1 MQRLKSGDIVSNGC
15 PLCKTKALSSEK
27 IANPCPFF
35 APRLSLQVSEQN
47 RELLPMPAVRPMR
60 LRPLLNLSLMLSLS
74 ASPLFVPL
82 SYAEDSAARRS
93 YQVPAGS
100 LSAALTRFAGLAGVN
115 LSVDPALVSG
125 RSSTGLSGEYGV
137 EEGFAQLLT
146 GSGLQLQPMGARAYR
161 LMPVPESGSLQL
173 APTSILGTTDLTDG
187 DTYAGGQVARRG
199 SQGLLGSRDFMETP
213 FSMTTYTAE
222 AVKNQQARTLGD
234 LIASDPSVRATNPA
248 GGRYEQF
255 TIRGFS
261 LFNSDV
267 AYNGL
272 YGVLPT
278 YTIDMEMAERVDII
292 KGPSQLINGIS
303 PRGSVGGGINVVP
316 KRATDKDIT
325 SLTGTWASGSQAG
338 GAVDVGRRFG
348 EDNKFGI
355 RFNGVKQ
362 SGDTEWD
369 HQSVDREM
377 AVLGLDFRGERLR
390 LSTDIGH
397 TERDTDAPQERVQ
410 VGANARVPSAN
421 DVRRNYAQPWSKART
436 DDTFGTVNGEFDL
449 SDSVMLYGGVGARKS
464 NHDFLRH
471 AVSVTNNAGDFSVLP
486 RDFTRDEN
494 VRTAT
499 AGVRSWL
506 HTGPVSHEI
515 NLAASYFYM
524 DFENGGARY
533 AAAPS
538 NLYNPVETPTP
549 SRPTRLDSKV
559 YTENRFSGV
568 ALSDTLGFFDERLL
582 LTLGAR
588 WQRVKVDDWT
598 DNVKGTTAYD
608 EEKVSPSGGILFK
621 ATDKLSLYA
630 NYMEGL
636 SQGKIAPSTSINE
649 DEIFPPFVSRQVEV
663 GAKYDAGAFAVTAAV
678 FRIKQPAYETNATTR
693 VFGPNGKRQN
703 DGVELS
709 VFGEPLKGVRLL
721 GGVMYIDSELTHTTN
736 GTFDGN
742 RAPATPKYNVN
753 LGAEW
758 DVPTVEGL
766 TLTSRG
772 IYSSSQYL
780 DQSNV
785 KEIDAWTRLDVGARY
800 AFKVD
805 DKHITLRANV
815 ENVAD
820 KRYWSSAGASDDS
833 EPGLTL
839 STPRTYLLS
848 ATVDF

>member
-1 MQRLKSGDIVSNGC
+1 MSAVS
-15 PLCKTKALSSEK
+15 SY
-27 IANPCPFF
+27 
-35 APRLSLQVSEQN
+35 
-47 RELLPMPAVRPMR
+47 R
-60 LRPLLNLSLMLSLS
+60 LRPLLHFSLLLTLSS
-74 ASPLFVPL
+74 SPLFV
-82 SYAEDSAARRS
+82 STSWADTSGRRA
-93 YQVPAGS
+93 YEVPAGS
-100 LSAALTRFAGLAGVN
+100 LSAALTRFAGQAGVN
-115 LSVDPALVSG
+115 LSVDPALVNG
-125 RSSTGLSGEYGV
+125 RNSSGLSGEFAV
-137 EEGFAQLLT
+137 EEGFARLLQ
-146 GSGLQLQPMGARAYR
+146 GSGLQL
-161 LMPVPESGSLQL
+161 MPVGEQAYTLIPAPDSASAGLQL
-173 APTSILGTTDLTDG
+173 APTSIVGDSGSTDG
-187 DTYAGGQVARRG
+187 QEYAGGQVARKG
-199 SQGLLGSRDFMETP
+199 SQGMLGSRDFMETP
-213 FSMTTYTAE
+213 FSMTTYTKD

-267 AYNGL
+267 SYNGL
-272 YGVLPT
+272 YGILPT
-278 YTIDMEMAERVDII
+278 YTIDMEMAERVDIL

-316 KRATDKDIT
+316 KRATDKPIT
-325 SLTGTWASGSQAG
+325 ELTTSYASKGQVGA
-338 GAVDVGRRFG
+338 AVDVARRFG
-348 EDNKFGI
+348 EDDKFGI

-369 HQSVDREM
+369 HQSVDRDM
-377 AVLGLDFRGERLR
+377 AVLGLDFRGDRLR

-410 VGANARVPSAN
+410 VGANAKVPNAN
-421 DVRRNYAQPWSKART
+421 DVRDNYAQSWSKART
-436 DDTFGTVNGEFDL
+436 KDTFGAVNAEYDL

-471 AVSVTNNAGDFSVLP
+471 AVPVTNDAGDFSVQP

-499 AGVRSWL
+499 AGARSWFT
-506 HTGPVSHEI
+506 TGPVSHEV

-538 NLYNPVETPTP
+538 NLYNPVDTPTP
-549 SRPTRLDSKV
+549 SNPTRADSKV

-568 ALSDTLGFFDERLL
+568 ALTDTLGFFEDRLL

-598 DNVKGTTAYD
+598 DGVKGDTAYD
-608 EEKVSPSGGILFK
+608 EEKVSPSGGILYK
-621 ATDKLSLYA
+621 VTDDFSVYA

-636 SQGKIAPSTSINE
+636 SQGKIAPSTSVNE
-649 DEIFPPFVSRQVEV
+649 DQIFPPFVSRQVEV
-663 GAKYDAGAFAVTAAV
+663 GAKYDLGSFAFTASV
-678 FRIKQPAYETNATTR
+678 FRIKQPAYETNTTSR
-693 VFGPNGKRQN
+693 VFGPNGKRRN
-703 DGVELS
+703 DGVELTM
-709 VFGEPLKGVRLL
+709 FGEPMKGFRLL
-721 GGVMYIDSELTHTTN
+721 GGVMYIDSDLTNTVN

-758 DVPTVEGL
+758 DVPGIKGL
-766 TLTSRG
+766 TLTGRG
-772 IYSSSQYL
+772 IYTGSQYL
-780 DQSNV
+780 DQANS
-785 KEIDAWTRLDVGARY
+785 KSIDSSERFDVGARY

-805 DKHITLRANV
+805 QKDITLRANV
-815 ENVAD
+815 ENVMN
-820 KRYWSSAGASDDS
+820 KYYWSSAGASDDS

-848 ATVDF
+848 ATIGF

>member
-1 MQRLKSGDIVSNGC
+1 
-15 PLCKTKALSSEK
+15 
-27 IANPCPFF
+27 
-35 APRLSLQVSEQN
+35 
-47 RELLPMPAVRPMR
+47 MPAVRPMR

-82 SYAEDSAARRS
+82 SYAEDSTARRS

-125 RSSTGLSGEYGV
+125 RSSAGLSGEYGV

-146 GSGLQLQPMGARAYR
+146 GSGLQLQPMGTQAYR

-173 APTSILGTTDLTDG
+173 APTSIVGTTGLADG

-234 LIASDPSVRATNPA
+234 LVASDPSVRATNPA

-278 YTIDMEMAERVDII
+278 YTIDMEMAERVDIL

-421 DVRRNYAQPWSKART
+421 DVRHNYAQPWSKART

-598 DNVKGTTAYD
+598 DNVKGATAYD

>member
-1 MQRLKSGDIVSNGC
+1 
-15 PLCKTKALSSEK
+15 
-27 IANPCPFF
+27 
-35 APRLSLQVSEQN
+35 
-47 RELLPMPAVRPMR
+47 MPVV
-60 LRPLLNLSLMLSLS
+60 RPLLKLSLLLSLS
-74 ASPLFVPL
+74 ASPLFATV
-82 SYAEDSAARRS
+82 SYADDARRS

-125 RSSTGLSGEYGV
+125 RSSSGLAGEYGV
-137 EEGFAQLLT
+137 EEGFARLLQ
-146 GSGLQLQPMGARAYR
+146 GSGLQLQAMGEHAYM
-161 LMPVPESGSLQL
+161 LVPVPDGSTLEL
-173 APTSILGTTDLTDG
+173 APTSILGTTGLYDG

-199 SQGLLGSRDFMETP
+199 AQGMLGTRDFMETP
-213 FSMTTYTAE
+213 FSITTYTAD
-222 AVKNQQARTLGD
+222 AVKNQQARTLGE

-267 AYNGL
+267 SYNGL

-278 YTIDMEMAERVDII
+278 YTIDMEMADRVDIF
-292 KGPSQLINGIS
+292 KGPTQLINGIS

-325 SLTGTWASGSQAG
+325 SFTGTWASESQAG

-348 EDNKFGI
+348 EDNQFGI

-362 SGDTEWD
+362 AGNTAWD

-410 VGANARVPSAN
+410 VAAAAPVPRAS
-421 DVRRNYAQPWSKART
+421 DVRRNYAQSWSKART
-436 DDTFGTVNGEFDL
+436 NDTFGTFNGEYDL
-449 SDSVMLYGGVGARKS
+449 SDNVMLYGGVGARKS

-471 AVSVTNNAGDFSVLP
+471 AVSVTNAAGDFKVQP

-494 VRTAT
+494 VRTYT
-499 AGVRSWL
+499 AGVRNWF
-506 HTGPVSHEI
+506 HTGPVSHEV

-524 DFENGGARY
+524 DFTNGGARY
-533 AAAPS
+533 GESSS
-538 NLYNPVETPTP
+538 NLYNPVQTPTP
-549 SRPTRLDSKV
+549 SIATRQDAKV
-559 YTENRFSGV
+559 YTENKFSGV
-568 ALSDTLGFFDERLL
+568 ALSDTLGFFDDRLL

-588 WQRVKVDDWT
+588 WQRVKVDDWS
-598 DNVKGTTAYD
+598 NGIKGKTAYD
-608 EEKVSPSGGILFK
+608 EEKLSPSGGLLFK
-621 ATDKLSLYA
+621 ATDRLSLYA

-636 SQGKIAPSTSINE
+636 SQGKIAPTASKNS
-649 DEIFPPFVSRQVEV
+649 DEIFPPFISRQVEV
-663 GAKYDAGAFAVTAAV
+663 GAKYDAGAVAVTAAV
-678 FRIKQPAYETNATTR
+678 FRIKQPAYETNTTTNL
-693 VFGPNGKRQN
+693 FGPNGKREN
-703 DGVELS
+703 TGAELS

-721 GGVMYIDSELTHTTN
+721 GGVMYIDSKLKDTTN
-736 GTFDGN
+736 GTWDGN

-758 DVPTVEGL
+758 DVPGLEGL

-772 IYSSSQYL
+772 IHSSSQYL

-785 KEIDAWTRLDVGARY
+785 KEIDAWNRIDVGARY

-805 DKHITLRANV
+805 DKHVTLRANV

-839 STPRTYLLS
+839 ATPRTYLLS

>member
-1 MQRLKSGDIVSNGC
+1 MSAVS
-15 PLCKTKALSSEK
+15 SY
-27 IANPCPFF
+27 
-35 APRLSLQVSEQN
+35 
-47 RELLPMPAVRPMR
+47 R
-60 LRPLLNLSLMLSLS
+60 LRPLLHFSLLLTLSS
-74 ASPLFVPL
+74 SPLFV
-82 SYAEDSAARRS
+82 STSWADTSGRRA
-93 YQVPAGS
+93 YEVPAGS
-100 LSAALTRFAGLAGVN
+100 LSAALTRFAGQAGVN
-115 LSVDPALVSG
+115 LSVDPALVNG
-125 RSSTGLSGEYGV
+125 RNSSGLSGEFAV
-137 EEGFAQLLT
+137 EEGFARLLQ
-146 GSGLQLQPMGARAYR
+146 GSGLQL
-161 LMPVPESGSLQL
+161 MPVGEQAYTLIPAPDSASAGLQL
-173 APTSILGTTDLTDG
+173 APTSIVGDSGSTDG
-187 DTYAGGQVARRG
+187 QEYAGGQVARKG
-199 SQGLLGSRDFMETP
+199 SQGMLGSRDFMETP
-213 FSMTTYTAE
+213 FSMTTYTKD

-267 AYNGL
+267 SYNGL
-272 YGVLPT
+272 YGILPT
-278 YTIDMEMAERVDII
+278 YTIDMEMAERVDIL

-316 KRATDKDIT
+316 KRATDKPIT
-325 SLTGTWASGSQAG
+325 ELTTSYASKGQVGA
-338 GAVDVGRRFG
+338 AVDVARRFG
-348 EDNKFGI
+348 EDEKFGI

-369 HQSVDREM
+369 HQSVDRDM
-377 AVLGLDFRGERLR
+377 AVLGLDFRGDRLR

-410 VGANARVPSAN
+410 VGANAKVPNAN
-421 DVRRNYAQPWSKART
+421 DVRDNYAQSWSKART
-436 DDTFGTVNGEFDL
+436 KDTFGAVNAEYDL

-471 AVSVTNNAGDFSVLP
+471 AVSVTNDAGDFSVQP

-499 AGVRSWL
+499 AGARSWFT
-506 HTGPVSHEI
+506 TGPVSHEV

-538 NLYNPVETPTP
+538 NLYNPVDTPTP
-549 SRPTRLDSKV
+549 SNPTRADSKV

-568 ALSDTLGFFDERLL
+568 ALTDTLGFFEDRLL

-598 DNVKGTTAYD
+598 DGVKGDTAYD
-608 EEKVSPSGGILFK
+608 EEKVSPSGGILYK
-621 ATDKLSLYA
+621 VTDDFSVYA

-636 SQGKIAPSTSINE
+636 SQGKIAPSTSVNE
-649 DEIFPPFVSRQVEV
+649 DQIFPPFVSRQVEV
-663 GAKYDAGAFAVTAAV
+663 GAKYDLGSYAFTASV
-678 FRIKQPAYETNATTR
+678 FRIKQPAYETNTTSR
-693 VFGPNGKRQN
+693 VFGPNGKRRN
-703 DGVELS
+703 DGVELTM
-709 VFGEPLKGVRLL
+709 FGEPMKGFRLL
-721 GGVMYIDSELTHTTN
+721 GGVMYIDSELTNTVN

-758 DVPTVEGL
+758 DVPSVKGL
-766 TLTSRG
+766 TLTGRG
-772 IYSSSQYL
+772 IYTGSQYL
-780 DQSNV
+780 DQANS
-785 KEIDAWTRLDVGARY
+785 KSIDSSERFDVGARY

-805 DKHITLRANV
+805 QKDITLRANV
-815 ENVAD
+815 ENVMN
-820 KRYWSSAGASDDS
+820 KYYWSSAGASDDS

-848 ATVDF
+848 ATIGF

>member
-1 MQRLKSGDIVSNGC
+1 MSAVS
-15 PLCKTKALSSEK
+15 SY
-27 IANPCPFF
+27 
-35 APRLSLQVSEQN
+35 
-47 RELLPMPAVRPMR
+47 R
-60 LRPLLNLSLMLSLS
+60 LRPLLHFSLLLTLSS
-74 ASPLFVPL
+74 SPLFV
-82 SYAEDSAARRS
+82 STSWADTSGRRA
-93 YQVPAGS
+93 YEVPAGS
-100 LSAALTRFAGLAGVN
+100 LSAALTRFAGQAGVN
-115 LSVDPALVSG
+115 LSVDPALVNG
-125 RSSTGLSGEYGV
+125 RNSSGLSGEFAV
-137 EEGFAQLLT
+137 EEGFARLLQ
-146 GSGLQLQPMGARAYR
+146 GSGLQL
-161 LMPVPESGSLQL
+161 MPVGEQAYTLIPAPDSASAGLQL
-173 APTSILGTTDLTDG
+173 APTSIVGDSGSTDG
-187 DTYAGGQVARRG
+187 QEYAGGQVARKG
-199 SQGLLGSRDFMETP
+199 SQGMLGSRDFMETP
-213 FSMTTYTAE
+213 FSMTTYTKD

-267 AYNGL
+267 SYNGL
-272 YGVLPT
+272 YGILPT
-278 YTIDMEMAERVDII
+278 YTIDMEMAERVDIL

-316 KRATDKDIT
+316 KRATDKPIT
-325 SLTGTWASGSQAG
+325 ELTTSYASKGQVGA
-338 GAVDVGRRFG
+338 AVDVARRFG
-348 EDNKFGI
+348 EDDKFGI

-369 HQSVDREM
+369 HQSVDRDM
-377 AVLGLDFRGERLR
+377 AVLGLDFRGDRLR

-410 VGANARVPSAN
+410 VGANAKVPNAN
-421 DVRRNYAQPWSKART
+421 DVRDNYAQAWSKART
-436 DDTFGTVNGEFDL
+436 KDTFGAVNAEYDL

-471 AVSVTNNAGDFSVLP
+471 AVSVTNDAGDFSVQP

-499 AGVRSWL
+499 AGARSWFT
-506 HTGPVSHEI
+506 TGPVSHEV

-538 NLYNPVETPTP
+538 NLYNPVDTPTP
-549 SRPTRLDSKV
+549 SNPTRADSKV

-568 ALSDTLGFFDERLL
+568 ALTDTLGFFEDRLL

-598 DNVKGTTAYD
+598 DGVKGDTAYD
-608 EEKVSPSGGILFK
+608 EEKVSPSGGILYK
-621 ATDKLSLYA
+621 VTDDFSVYA

-636 SQGKIAPSTSINE
+636 SQGKIAPSTSVNE
-649 DEIFPPFVSRQVEV
+649 DQIFPPFVSRQVEV
-663 GAKYDAGAFAVTAAV
+663 GAKYDLGSYAFTASV
-678 FRIKQPAYETNATTR
+678 FRIKQPAYETNTTSR
-693 VFGPNGKRQN
+693 VFGPNGKRRN
-703 DGVELS
+703 DGVELTM
-709 VFGEPLKGVRLL
+709 FGEPMKGFRLL
-721 GGVMYIDSELTHTTN
+721 GGVMYIDSELTNTVN

-758 DVPTVEGL
+758 DVPGVNGL
-766 TLTSRG
+766 TLTGRG
-772 IYSSSQYL
+772 IYTGSQYL
-780 DQSNV
+780 DQANS
-785 KEIDAWTRLDVGARY
+785 KSIDSSERFDVGARY

-805 DKHITLRANV
+805 QKDITLRANV
-815 ENVAD
+815 ENVMN
-820 KRYWSSAGASDDS
+820 KYYWSSAGASDDS

-848 ATVDF
+848 ATIGF

>member
-1 MQRLKSGDIVSNGC
+1 
-15 PLCKTKALSSEK
+15 
-27 IANPCPFF
+27 
-35 APRLSLQVSEQN
+35 
-47 RELLPMPAVRPMR
+47 MPAVPPSR

-74 ASPLFVPL
+74 ASPLFVPI
-82 SYAEDSAARRS
+82 SYAEDSSARRS

-100 LSAALTRFAGLAGVN
+100 LSAALTRFAGLSGVN

-125 RSSTGLSGEYGV
+125 RSSSGLAGEYGV
-137 EEGFAQLLT
+137 EEGFAYLLQ
-146 GSGLQLQPMGARAYR
+146 GSGLQLQPMGEQAYR
-161 LMPVPESGSLQL
+161 LVPVPEGSSLQL
-173 APTSILGTTDLTDG
+173 APTSIIGSAGREGG

-213 FSMTTYTAE
+213 FSMTTYTEE

-234 LIASDPSVRATNPA
+234 LVASDPSVRATNPA

-278 YTIDMEMAERVDII
+278 YTIDMEMAERVDIL
-292 KGPSQLINGIS
+292 KGPSQLLNGIS

-316 KRATDKDIT
+316 KRATDKDIN
-325 SLTGTWASGSQAG
+325 SFTGTWASGSQAG

-377 AVLGLDFRGERLR
+377 AVLGLDFRGDRLR

-410 VGANARVPSAN
+410 IGPNARVPSAS
-421 DVRRNYAQPWSKART
+421 DVRRNYAQPWSKAST
-436 DDTFGTVNGEFDL
+436 NDTFGTVNGEFDL
-449 SDSVMLYGGVGARKS
+449 TDSVMLYGGVGARKS

-471 AVSVTNNAGDFSVLP
+471 AVSVTNNAGDFSVQP

-506 HTGPVSHEI
+506 HTGPVSHEL

-538 NLYNPVETPTP
+538 NLYDPVQTPTP
-549 SRPTRLDSKV
+549 SRPTRFDSKV
-559 YTENRFSGV
+559 YTENKFSGV
-568 ALSDTLGFFDERLL
+568 ALSDTLGFFDDRLL

-598 DNVKGTTAYD
+598 DNVKGDTAYD

-621 ATDKLSLYA
+621 ATDTLSLYA

-649 DEIFPPFVSRQVEV
+649 DEIFPPFISRQVEV

-709 VFGEPLKGVRLL
+709 VFGEPLKGFRLL

-736 GTFDGN
+736 GTYDGN

-758 DVPTVEGL
+758 DVPTLEGL

-785 KEIDAWTRLDVGARY
+785 KEIDAWNRIDVGARY

-805 DKHITLRANV
+805 DKHITLRANI

>member
-1 MQRLKSGDIVSNGC
+1 
-15 PLCKTKALSSEK
+15 
-27 IANPCPFF
+27 
-35 APRLSLQVSEQN
+35 
-47 RELLPMPAVRPMR
+47 
-60 LRPLLNLSLMLSLS
+60 
-74 ASPLFVPL
+74 LFITAGW
-82 SYAEDSAARRS
+82 AEDAPRRS

-100 LSAALTRFAGLAGVN
+100 LDAALTRFAGLAGVN

-125 RSSTGLSGEYGV
+125 RTSPGLSGDFAV
-137 EEGFAQLLT
+137 EEGFAQLLQ
-146 GSGLQLQPMGARAYR
+146 GSGLQLLPVGEQAYM
-161 LMPVPESGSLQL
+161 LTPAPTGSTLQL
-173 APTSILGTTDLTDG
+173 GATSIYATADTAHG
-187 DTYAGGQVARRG
+187 DPYVGGQVARRG
-199 SQGLLGSRDFMETP
+199 SQGLLGSKDFMETP
-213 FSMTTYTAE
+213 FSETTYTSE
-222 AVKNQQARTLGD
+222 LVKNLQARTLGD
-234 LIASDPSVRATNPA
+234 LVASDPSVRATNPA

-255 TIRGFS
+255 TIRGMS

-267 AYNGL
+267 SYNGL
-272 YGVLPT
+272 YGILPT
-278 YTIDMEMAERVDII
+278 YTIDMEMADRVDIL

-316 KRATDKDIT
+316 KRATDVPIT
-325 SLTGTWASGSQAG
+325 SFTGNYASDSQVG
-338 GAVDVGRRFG
+338 GAVDIGRRFG
-348 EDNKFGI
+348 EGDMFGV

-390 LSTDIGH
+390 LSTDVGH
-397 TERDTDAPQERVQ
+397 NERDTDAPQERVQ
-410 VGANARVPSAN
+410 VGANAQVPHAS
-421 DVRRNYAQPWSKART
+421 DVRHNYAQPWSKART
-436 DDTFGTVNGEFDL
+436 KDTFGTVTGEYDV
-449 SDSVMLYGGVGARKS
+449 SDSVMVYAGAGARKS

-471 AVSVTNNAGDFSVLP
+471 AVAVTNNAGNFSVLP

-494 VRTAT
+494 VRTANV
-499 AGVRSWL
+499 GVRNWF

-538 NLYNPVETPTP
+538 NIYNPVQTPTP
-549 SRPTRLDSKV
+549 ITPTRLDSEV
-559 YTENRFSGV
+559 YTENRSSSV
-568 ALSDTLGFFDERLL
+568 ALSDTLGFFDDRVL

-588 WQRVKVDDWT
+588 WQRVQVDDWT
-598 DNVKGTTAYD
+598 DNVKGDTAYD

-636 SQGKIAPSTSINE
+636 SQGKIAPSTSVNE
-649 DEIFPPFVSRQVEV
+649 DEIFPPFISRQVEV
-663 GAKYDAGAFAVTAAV
+663 GAKYDAGAFAITTAV

-693 VFGPNGKRQN
+693 VFGPNGKREN
-703 DGVELS
+703 KGVEVS
-709 VFGEPLKGVRLL
+709 VFGEPLKGFRLL
-721 GGVMYIDSELTHTTN
+721 GGVMYIDSELTNTTK

-742 RAPATPKYNVN
+742 RAPATPEYNVN

-758 DVPTVEGL
+758 DVPNVQGL

-780 DQSNV
+780 DQSNN
-785 KEIDAWTRLDVGARY
+785 KEIDAWTRFDVGARY
-800 AFKVD
+800 AFKVEE
-805 DKHITLRANV
+805 KNITLRANV

-839 STPRTYLLS
+839 ATPRTYLLS

>member
-1 MQRLKSGDIVSNGC
+1 
-15 PLCKTKALSSEK
+15 
-27 IANPCPFF
+27 
-35 APRLSLQVSEQN
+35 
-47 RELLPMPAVRPMR
+47 MPAVLPFRLRPVSPG
-60 LRPLLNLSLMLSLS
+60 LRPLLHLGLMLTLS
-74 ASPLFVPL
+74 SSPLL
-82 SYAEDSAARRS
+82 IQASWAADAARRS
-93 YQVPAGS
+93 YQVPAGP

-115 LSVDPALVSG
+115 LSVDPQLVSG
-125 RSSTGLSGEYGV
+125 RNSSGLSGEYGV
-137 EEGFAQLLT
+137 EEGFARLLQ
-146 GSGLQLQPMGARAYR
+146 GSGLQLQPVGEQAYI
-161 LMPVPESGSLQL
+161 LTPAPEGSSLQL
-173 APTSILGTTDLTDG
+173 APTSILGASGATDSDVF
-187 DTYAGGQVARRG
+187 AGGQVARRG
-199 SQGLLGSRDFMETP
+199 SQGLLGSKDFMETP
-213 FSMTTYTAE
+213 FSMTTYTSE
-222 AVKNQQARTLGD
+222 VVKNQQARTLGD

-278 YTIDMEMAERVDII
+278 YTIDMEMADRVDIL
-292 KGPSQLINGIS
+292 KGPTQLINGIS

-316 KRATDKDIT
+316 KRATDKPIT
-325 SLTGTWASGSQAG
+325 EFTGSYASDSQVG

-348 EDNKFGI
+348 EDNKFGV
-355 RFNGVKQ
+355 RLNAVKQ
-362 SGDTEWD
+362 SGDTKWD

-410 VGANARVPSAN
+410 IGANAKVPDAD
-421 DVRRNYAQPWSKART
+421 DVRHNYAQSWSKART
-436 DDTFGTVNGEFDL
+436 KDTFGTVNAEYDVN
-449 SDSVMLYGGVGARKS
+449 DSIMLYGGVGARKS

-471 AVSVTNNAGDFSVLP
+471 AVSVTNDAGDFSVQP

-494 VRTAT
+494 VRTTT
-499 AGVRSWL
+499 AGVRSWF
-506 HTGPVSHEI
+506 HTGPVSHEV

-533 AAAPS
+533 ASSPS
-538 NLYNPVETPTP
+538 NIYNPRPTPTP
-549 SRPTRLDSKV
+549 SRPTRFDPKV

-568 ALSDTLGFFDERLL
+568 ALSDTLGFFDDRLL

-588 WQRVKVDDWT
+588 WQRVKVDDWS
-598 DNVKGTTAYD
+598 DGVKGDTAYD
-608 EEKVSPSGGILFK
+608 EEKVSPSGGLLFK
-621 ATDKLSLYA
+621 ATDQLSLYV

-649 DEIFPPFVSRQVEV
+649 DEIFPPFISRQVEA
-663 GAKYDAGAFAVTAAV
+663 GAKYDAGAFALTAAV

-709 VFGEPLKGVRLL
+709 VFGEPLKGFRLL
-721 GGVMYIDSELTHTTN
+721 GGVMYIDSELKDTTN

-758 DVPTVEGL
+758 DVPKVQGL
-766 TLTSRG
+766 TLTARG

-780 DQSNV
+780 DQANS
-785 KEIDAWTRLDVGARY
+785 KEIDSWERFDLGARY
-800 AFKVD
+800 AFKLD
-805 DKHITLRANV
+805 DKDITLRANV
-815 ENVAD
+815 ENVLD

-839 STPRTYLLS
+839 ATPRTLLLS
-848 ATVDF
+848 ATVGF

>member
-1 MQRLKSGDIVSNGC
+1 
-15 PLCKTKALSSEK
+15 
-27 IANPCPFF
+27 
-35 APRLSLQVSEQN
+35 
-47 RELLPMPAVRPMR
+47 MPPASPYR
-60 LRPLLNLSLMLSLS
+60 LRPLLHFSLLLTLSS
-74 ASPLFVPL
+74 SPLFIAP
-82 SYAEDSAARRS
+82 SWAETTDRRT
-93 YQVPAGS
+93 YDVPAGS
-100 LSAALTRFAGLAGVN
+100 LGAALTRFAGLAGVN

-125 RSSTGLSGEYGV
+125 RDSAGLSGNYAV
-137 EEGFAQLLT
+137 EEGFSRLLQ
-146 GSGLQLQPMGARAYR
+146 GSGLQLVPVAEHAYT
-161 LMPVPESGSLQL
+161 LVPAPEGSSLQL
-173 APTSILGTTDLTDG
+173 APTSILGASGSADDQ
-187 DTYAGGQVARRG
+187 TYAGGQVARRG
-199 SQGLLGSRDFMETP
+199 SQGLLGSRDFMDTP
-213 FSMTTYTAE
+213 FSMTTYTSQT
-222 AVKNQQARTLGD
+222 VKNQQARTLGD

-255 TIRGFS
+255 TIRGLS

-278 YTIDMEMAERVDII
+278 YTIDMEMADRVDIL

-316 KRATDKDIT
+316 KRATDKPIT
-325 SLTGTWASGSQAG
+325 EFTGSYASNNQLGT
-338 GAVDVGRRFG
+338 AVDVGRRFG
-348 EDNKFGI
+348 DEGKFGI

-410 VGANARVPSAN
+410 IGADAKVPNAN
-421 DVRRNYAQPWSKART
+421 DVHRNYAQAWSKART
-436 DDTFGTVNGEFDL
+436 VDTFGAVNAEYDVN
-449 SDSVMLYGGVGARKS
+449 DSVMLYGGAGARKS

-471 AVSVTNNAGDFSVLP
+471 AVSITNDAGDFSVQP

-499 AGVRSWL
+499 AGVRNWFN
-506 HTGPVSHEI
+506 TGSVSHEI

-533 AAAPS
+533 APSTS
-538 NLYNPVETPTP
+538 NLYDPVATPTP
-549 SRPTRLDSKV
+549 ATPTRLDPKV

-568 ALSDTLGFFDERLL
+568 ALSDTLGFFDDRLL

-588 WQRVKVDDWT
+588 WQRVKVDDWS
-598 DNVKGTTAYD
+598 NGVKGDTAYD
-608 EEKVSPSGGILFK
+608 EEKVSPSGGILYK
-621 ATDKLSLYA
+621 VTDQLSVYA

-636 SQGKIAPSTSINE
+636 SQGKIAPSTSVNE
-649 DEIFPPFVSRQVEV
+649 DDIFPPFISRQVEV
-663 GAKYDAGAFAVTAAV
+663 GAKYDLGSFAVTASA

-693 VFGPNGKRQN
+693 VFGPNGKREN
-703 DGVELS
+703 NGVELTM
-709 VFGEPLKGVRLL
+709 FGEPLKGFRLL
-721 GGVMYIDSELTHTTN
+721 GGVMYIDSELTDTVN
-736 GTFDGN
+736 GAFDGK
-742 RAPATPKYNVN
+742 RAPATPEYNVN

-758 DVPTVEGL
+758 DVPTVRGL
-766 TLTSRG
+766 TLTGRG

-780 DQSNV
+780 NQANT
-785 KEIDAWTRLDVGARY
+785 KEIDSWERFDVGARY

-805 DKHITLRANV
+805 DKAITVRANV
-815 ENVAD
+815 ENVLD

-839 STPRTYLLS
+839 STPRTYLVS
-848 ATVDF
+848 ATIGF

>member
-1 MQRLKSGDIVSNGC
+1 MS
-15 PLCKTKALSSEK
+15 
-27 IANPCPFF
+27 
-35 APRLSLQVSEQN
+35 
-47 RELLPMPAVRPMR
+47 AVFPSRM
-60 LRPLLNLSLMLSLS
+60 RPLLQLSLMLSLS
-74 ASPLFVPL
+74 TSPLL
-82 SYAEDSAARRS
+82 MSESRADDARRS

-125 RSSTGLSGEYGV
+125 RSSSGLAGDFGV
-137 EEGFAQLLT
+137 EEGFARLLS
-146 GSGLQLQPMGARAYR
+146 GSGLQLQPVGEQAYI
-161 LMPVPESGSLQL
+161 LVPAPQGGSLQL
-173 APTSILGTTDLTDG
+173 APTSILGTQDAGGG
-187 DTYAGGQVARRG
+187 DVFAGGQVARRG

-213 FSMTTYTAE
+213 FSMTTYTSE

-278 YTIDMEMAERVDII
+278 YTIDMEMADRVDIL

-316 KRATDKDIT
+316 KRAADTPIT
-325 SLTGTWASGSQAG
+325 SLTANYASNNQVG

-348 EDNKFGI
+348 EDNQFGL

-369 HQSVDREM
+369 HQSVDRDM

-390 LSTDIGH
+390 LSTDVGH

-410 VGANARVPSAN
+410 VGANAPIPSAS
-421 DVRRNYAQPWSKART
+421 DVRHNYAQPWSKART
-436 DDTFGTVNGEFDL
+436 KDTFGTVNAEFDVN
-449 SDSVMLYGGVGARKS
+449 DSTMVYGGVGARKS

-471 AVSVTNNAGDFSVLP
+471 GVAVTNNAGDFSVQP

-499 AGVRSWL
+499 AGVRNWF

-538 NLYNPVETPTP
+538 NLYHPVETPTP
-549 SRPTRLDSKV
+549 VRPTRQDPEV

-568 ALSDTLGFFDERLL
+568 ALADTLGFFDDRLL

-588 WQRVKVDDWT
+588 WQRVKVDDWS
-598 DNVKGTTAYD
+598 DNVKGDTAYD
-608 EEKVSPSGGILFK
+608 EEKVSPSGGLLFK
-621 ATDKLSLYA
+621 ATENLSLYA

-636 SQGKIAPSTSINE
+636 SQGKIAPSTSVNE
-649 DEIFPPFVSRQVEV
+649 DEIFPPFISRQVEV
-663 GAKYDAGAFAVTAAV
+663 GAKYDAGSFGLTAAV
-678 FRIKQPAYETNATTR
+678 FRIKQPAYETNAVTR

-709 VFGEPLKGVRLL
+709 VFGEPLKGFRLL

-758 DVPTVEGL
+758 DVPNVQGL
-766 TLTSRG
+766 TLTGRG

-780 DQSNV
+780 DQSNN
-785 KEIDAWTRLDVGARY
+785 KEIDAWERFDVGARY
-800 AFKVD
+800 AFRVD
-805 DKHITLRANV
+805 EKTITLRANV

-839 STPRTYLLS
+839 ATPRTYLLS

>member
-1 MQRLKSGDIVSNGC
+1 M
-15 PLCKTKALSSEK
+15 PTA
-27 IANPCPFF
+27 F
-35 APRLSLQVSEQN
+35 PR
-47 RELLPMPAVRPMR
+47 PATFR
-60 LRPLLNLSLMLSLS
+60 LRPLLHLSLLLGLS
-74 ASPLFVPL
+74 ASPLFIT
-82 SYAEDSAARRS
+82 SSWADDSARRS

-100 LSAALTRFAGLAGVN
+100 LSDALTRFAGLSGVN

-125 RSSTGLSGEYGV
+125 RNSTGLSGEYAV
-137 EEGFAQLLT
+137 EEGFARLLQ
-146 GSGLQLQPMGARAYR
+146 GSGLQLQPVGEQAYI
-161 LMPVPESGSLQL
+161 LTPAPEGSSLQL
-173 APTSILGTTDLTDG
+173 APTSILGATGGTDG
-187 DTYAGGQVARRG
+187 EVYAGGQVARRG
-199 SQGLLGSRDFMETP
+199 SQGLLGSKDFMETP
-213 FSMTTYTAE
+213 FSMTTYTSE
-222 AVKNQQARTLGD
+222 AVKNLQARTLGE

-272 YGVLPT
+272 YGILPT
-278 YTIDMEMAERVDII
+278 YTIDMEMADRVDIL

-303 PRGSVGGGINVVP
+303 PRGAVGGGINVVP
-316 KRATDKDIT
+316 KRATDKPIT
-325 SLTGTWASGSQAG
+325 SFTGNYASDSQTG
-338 GAVDVGRRFG
+338 GAVDIGRRFG

-369 HQSVDREM
+369 DQNVDREM

-390 LSTDIGH
+390 LSTDLGR

-410 VGANARVPSAN
+410 VGANAQVPHAS
-421 DVRRNYAQPWSKART
+421 DVRHNYAQPWSKAST
-436 DDTFGTVNGEFDL
+436 NDTFGTVNGEFDV
-449 SDSVMLYGGVGARKS
+449 SDNVMLYGGVGARES
-464 NHDFLRH
+464 SHDFLRH
-471 AVSVTNNAGDFSVLP
+471 AVSVTNNRGDFSVQP
-486 RDFTRDEN
+486 RDFTRDES

-499 AGVRSWL
+499 AGVRNWF
-506 HTGPVSHEI
+506 HTGPVSHEV

-533 AAAPS
+533 ANGNS
-538 NLYNPVETPTP
+538 NLYNPVETRTP
-549 SRPTRLDSKV
+549 VTPTRQDSKV
-559 YTENRFSGV
+559 YTEQRFSGV
-568 ALSDTLGFFDERLL
+568 ALSDTLGFFDDRLL

-598 DNVKGTTAYD
+598 DNVKGDTGYD

-636 SQGKIAPSTSINE
+636 SQGKVAPSTSINE

-663 GAKYDAGAFAVTAAV
+663 GAKYDAGKFAVTAAV

-709 VFGEPLKGVRLL
+709 VFGEPLQGFRLL
-721 GGVMYIDSELTHTTN
+721 GGVMYIDSELTKTTN

-758 DVPTVEGL
+758 DVPTVQGL

-772 IYSSSQYL
+772 IYSSSQFL
-780 DQSNV
+780 DQSNN
-785 KEIDAWTRLDVGARY
+785 KEIDSWERFDVGARY
-800 AFKVD
+800 AFKVE
-805 DKHITLRANV
+805 DKNITLRANV

>member
-1 MQRLKSGDIVSNGC
+1 MSAVVPSRLR
-15 PLCKTKALSSEK
+15 PA
-27 IANPCPFF
+27 F
-35 APRLSLQVSEQN
+35 AGR
-47 RELLPMPAVRPMR
+47 
-60 LRPLLNLSLMLSLS
+60 RPLLNLSLMLSLG
-74 ASPLFVPL
+74 ASPFFMSSSL
-82 SYAEDSAARRS
+82 AEEAARRS

-100 LSAALTRFAGLAGVN
+100 LGAALTRFAGLAGVN

-125 RSSTGLSGEYGV
+125 RDSAGLSGEFGV
-137 EEGFAQLLT
+137 EEGFARLLR
-146 GSGLQLQPMGARAYR
+146 GSGLQLQPVGEQAYI
-161 LMPVPESGSLQL
+161 LMPAPEGGSLQL
-173 APTSILGTTDLTDG
+173 APTSILGATASTDSPV
-187 DTYAGGQVARRG
+187 YAGGQVARRG

-213 FSMTTYTAE
+213 FSMTTYTSQT
-222 AVKNQQARTLGD
+222 VKNQQARTLGD
-234 LIASDPSVRATNPA
+234 LIASDPSVRTTNPA
-248 GGRYEQF
+248 GGRFEQF

-272 YGVLPT
+272 YGILPT
-278 YTIDMEMAERVDII
+278 YTIDMEMAERVDIL

-316 KRATDKDIT
+316 KRATDKPIT
-325 SLTGTWASGSQAG
+325 SLTGSYASNNQLG

-348 EDNKFGI
+348 EEDKFGI

-362 SGDTEWD
+362 AGDTEWD

-397 TERDTDAPQERVQ
+397 TERNTDAPQERVQ
-410 VGANARVPSAN
+410 VGANAQIPHAS
-421 DVRRNYAQPWSKART
+421 DVRDNYAQSWSKART
-436 DDTFGTVNGEFDL
+436 QDTFGTVNAEFDV

-464 NHDFLRH
+464 DHDFLRH
-471 AVSVTNNAGDFSVLP
+471 NVSVTNDAGDFTVQP
-486 RDFTRDEN
+486 RDFTREEN

-499 AGVRSWL
+499 AGVRNWF
-506 HTGPVSHEI
+506 HTGPVSHEV

-533 AAAPS
+533 ANGRS
-538 NLYNPVETPTP
+538 NLYDPVQTPTP
-549 SRPTRLDSKV
+549 SNPTRQDDKV

-568 ALSDTLGFFDERLL
+568 ALSDTLGLFEDRLL

-598 DNVKGTTAYD
+598 NNVKGDTAYD
-608 EEKVSPSGGILFK
+608 EEKISPSGGILFK

-636 SQGKIAPSTSINE
+636 SQGKIAPSTSVNE
-649 DEIFPPFVSRQVEV
+649 DEIFPPFISRQVEM
-663 GAKYDAGAFAVTAAV
+663 GAKYDAGPFAVTAAV
-678 FRIKQPAYETNATTR
+678 FRIKQPAYATDATTR
-693 VFGPNGKRQN
+693 VFGPNGKRGN
-703 DGVELS
+703 TGVELS
-709 VFGEPLKGVRLL
+709 VFGEPLKGTRLL
-721 GGVMYIDSELTHTTN
+721 GGVMFIDSELTDTTDS
-736 GTFDGN
+736 TFDGN
-742 RAPATPKYNVN
+742 RAPATPRYNVN

-758 DVPTVEGL
+758 DVPTVQGL

-780 DQSNV
+780 DQSNT
-785 KEIDAWTRLDVGARY
+785 KEIDAWTRFDVGARY
-800 AFKVD
+800 GFKVD
-805 DKHITLRANV
+805 EKHITLRANI

>member
-1 MQRLKSGDIVSNGC
+1 
-15 PLCKTKALSSEK
+15 
-27 IANPCPFF
+27 
-35 APRLSLQVSEQN
+35 
-47 RELLPMPAVRPMR
+47 MPAVRPMR

-82 SYAEDSAARRS
+82 SYAEDSTARRS

-125 RSSTGLSGEYGV
+125 RSSAGLSGEYGV

-146 GSGLQLQPMGARAYR
+146 GSGLQLQPMGAQAYR
-161 LMPVPESGSLQL
+161 LMPAPESGSLQL
-173 APTSILGTTDLTDG
+173 APTSIVGTTGLADG

-234 LIASDPSVRATNPA
+234 LVASDPSVRATNPA

-278 YTIDMEMAERVDII
+278 YTIDMEMAERVDIL

-362 SGDTEWD
+362 SGVTEWD

-390 LSTDIGH
+390 LSTDVGH

-421 DVRRNYAQPWSKART
+421 DVRHNYAQPWSKART

-598 DNVKGTTAYD
+598 DNVKGATAYD

-721 GGVMYIDSELTHTTN
+721 GGVMVIDSELTHTTN

>member
-1 MQRLKSGDIVSNGC
+1 
-15 PLCKTKALSSEK
+15 
-27 IANPCPFF
+27 
-35 APRLSLQVSEQN
+35 
-47 RELLPMPAVRPMR
+47 MPAVRP
-60 LRPLLNLSLMLSLS
+60 LLKLSLMLSLS
-74 ASPLFVPL
+74 ASPLFTPI
-82 SYAEDSAARRS
+82 SYAEDTATRRS

-100 LSAALTRFAGLAGVN
+100 LGAALTRFAGLSGVN
-115 LSVDPALVSG
+115 LAVDPALVSG
-125 RSSTGLSGEYGV
+125 RGSSGLSGEYAV
-137 EEGFAQLLT
+137 EEGFARLLQ
-146 GSGLQLQPMGARAYR
+146 GSGLQLQPMGEQAYM
-161 LMPVPESGSLQL
+161 LVPVPQGSSLQL
-173 APTSILGTTDLTDG
+173 APTAILGTRSEADG
-187 DTYAGGQVARRG
+187 DIYAGGQVARRG
-199 SQGLLGSRDFMETP
+199 SQGLLGSRDFMDTP
-213 FSMTTYTAE
+213 FSMTTYTQA

-278 YTIDMEMAERVDII
+278 YTIDMEMADRVDIV

-325 SLTGTWASGSQAG
+325 SFTGTWASDSQAG

-348 EDNKFGI
+348 EDNKFGL

-362 SGDTEWD
+362 AGDTEWD
-369 HQSVDREM
+369 HQRVDREM

-390 LSTDIGH
+390 LSSDIGH
-397 TERDTDAPQERVQ
+397 TERDTNAPQERVQ
-410 VGANARVPSAN
+410 VAAAAPVPSAN
-421 DVRRNYAQPWSKART
+421 DVRRNYAQSWSKAST
-436 DDTFGTVNGEFDL
+436 NDTFGTLNAEFDL
-449 SDSVMLYGGVGARKS
+449 SDNLMLYGGVGARKS

-471 AVSVTNNAGDFSVLP
+471 AVSVSNSAGDFSVQP
-486 RDFTRDEN
+486 RDFSRDEN

-499 AGVRSWL
+499 AGVRSGF
-506 HTGPVSHEI
+506 HTGPVSHEV

-524 DFENGGARY
+524 DFTNGGARY

-538 NLYNPVETPTP
+538 NLYNPVQTPTP
-549 SRPTRLDSKV
+549 STAIRQDAQV
-559 YTENRFSGV
+559 YTENKFSGV
-568 ALSDTLGFFDERLL
+568 ALSDTLGFFDDRLL

-588 WQRVKVDDWT
+588 WQRVKVEDWT
-598 DNVKGTTAYD
+598 NNVKGDTAYD
-608 EEKVSPSGGILFK
+608 EEKISPSGGILFK
-621 ATDKLSLYA
+621 ATDALSLYA
-630 NYMEGL
+630 NYLEGL
-636 SQGKIAPSTSINE
+636 SQGKVAPSTSVNE
-649 DEIFPPFVSRQVEV
+649 DEIFPPFISRQVEV

-678 FRIKQPAYETNATTR
+678 FRIKQPAYETNATSR

-709 VFGEPLKGVRLL
+709 LFGEPLKGLRLL

-758 DVPTVEGL
+758 DVPRLEGL
-766 TLTSRG
+766 TLTTRG

-780 DQSNV
+780 DQANA
-785 KEIDAWTRLDVGARY
+785 KEIDAWNRIDVGARY

>member
-1 MQRLKSGDIVSNGC
+1 MSAAI
-15 PLCKTKALSSEK
+15 PLPLRPAL
-27 IANPCPFF
+27 AGW
-35 APRLSLQVSEQN
+35 
-47 RELLPMPAVRPMR
+47 
-60 LRPLLNLSLMLSLS
+60 RPLLNLSLVLGLS
-74 ASPLFVPL
+74 ASPLFIPA
-82 SYAEDSAARRS
+82 SQAEESARRS
-93 YQVPAGS
+93 YQVPAGN
-100 LSAALTRFAGLAGVN
+100 LGAALTRFAGLAGVN
-115 LSVDPALVSG
+115 LSVDPALVGG
-125 RSSTGLSGEYGV
+125 RNSAGLSGEYGV
-137 EEGFAQLLT
+137 EEGFARLLQ
-146 GSGLQLQPMGARAYR
+146 GSGLQLQAVGEQAYI
-161 LMPVPESGSLQL
+161 LTPAPERGSLQL
-173 APTSILGTTDLTDG
+173 APTSILGATGSLDSEA
-187 DTYAGGQVARRG
+187 YAGGQVARRG

-213 FSMTTYTAE
+213 FSMTTYTRE
-222 AVKNQQARTLGD
+222 TVKNQQARTLGD

-272 YGVLPT
+272 YGILPT
-278 YTIDMEMAERVDII
+278 YTIDMEMAERVDIL
-292 KGPSQLINGIS
+292 KGPTQLINGIS

-316 KRATDKDIT
+316 KRATDNPIT
-325 SLTGTWASGSQAG
+325 SFTGSYASNNQLG

-348 EDNKFGI
+348 EGDQFGI

-369 HQSVDREM
+369 HQSVDRDM

-410 VGANARVPSAN
+410 VGANAQVPHAS
-421 DVRRNYAQPWSKART
+421 DVRRNYAQAWSKART
-436 DDTFGTVNGEFDL
+436 KDTFGTLNAEFDV

-464 NHDFLRH
+464 DHDFLRH
-471 AVSVTNNAGDFSVLP
+471 NVSVTNDAGDFTVQP
-486 RDFTRDEN
+486 RDFTREEN

-499 AGVRSWL
+499 AGVRNWF
-506 HTGPVSHEI
+506 HTGPVSHEV

-533 AAAPS
+533 ANGRS
-538 NLYNPVETPTP
+538 NLYDPVQTPTP
-549 SRPTRLDSKV
+549 SNPTRQDDKV

-568 ALSDTLGFFDERLL
+568 ALSDTLGLFEDRLL

-598 DNVKGTTAYD
+598 NDVKGDTAYD

-636 SQGKIAPSTSINE
+636 SQGKIAPSTSVNE
-649 DEIFPPFVSRQVEV
+649 DEIFPPFISRQVEV
-663 GAKYDAGAFAVTAAV
+663 GAKYDAGPFAVTAAV
-678 FRIKQPAYETNATTR
+678 FRIKQPAYATDATTR
-693 VFGPNGKRQN
+693 VFGPNGKREN
-703 DGVELS
+703 TGVELS
-709 VFGEPLKGVRLL
+709 VFGEPLKGTRLL
-721 GGVMYIDSELTHTTN
+721 GGVMFIDSELTDTSN
-736 GTFDGN
+736 GAFDGN

-758 DVPTVEGL
+758 DVPNLQGV

-780 DQSNV
+780 DQSND
-785 KEIDAWTRLDVGARY
+785 KEIDAWVRLDVGARY

-805 DKHITLRANV
+805 EKTVTLRANV

>member
-1 MQRLKSGDIVSNGC
+1 M
-15 PLCKTKALSSEK
+15 
-27 IANPCPFF
+27 
-35 APRLSLQVSEQN
+35 
-47 RELLPMPAVRPMR
+47 
-60 LRPLLNLSLMLSLS
+60 
-74 ASPLFVPL
+74 
-82 SYAEDSAARRS
+82 
-93 YQVPAGS
+93 AGQ
-100 LSAALTRFAGLAGVN
+100 AGVN
-115 LSVDPALVSG
+115 LSVDPALVNG
-125 RSSTGLSGEYGV
+125 RNSSGLSGEFAV
-137 EEGFAQLLT
+137 EEGFARLLQ
-146 GSGLQLQPMGARAYR
+146 GSGLQLVPVGEQAYT
-161 LMPVPESGSLQL
+161 LIPAPDSASAGLQL
-173 APTSILGTTDLTDG
+173 APTSIVGDSGSTDG
-187 DTYAGGQVARRG
+187 QEYAGGQVARKG
-199 SQGLLGSRDFMETP
+199 SQGMLGSRDFMETP
-213 FSMTTYTAE
+213 FSMTTYTKD

-267 AYNGL
+267 SYNGL
-272 YGVLPT
+272 YGILPT
-278 YTIDMEMAERVDII
+278 YTIDMEMAERVDIL

-316 KRATDKDIT
+316 KRATDKPIT
-325 SLTGTWASGSQAG
+325 ELTTSYASKGQAG
-338 GAVDVGRRFG
+338 AAVDVARRFG
-348 EDNKFGI
+348 EDDKFGI

-377 AVLGLDFRGERLR
+377 AVLGLDFRGDRLR

-410 VGANARVPSAN
+410 VGANAKVPNAN
-421 DVRRNYAQPWSKART
+421 DVRDNYAQSWSKART
-436 DDTFGTVNGEFDL
+436 KDTFGAVNAEYDL

-471 AVSVTNNAGDFSVLP
+471 TVSVTNDAGDFSVQP

-499 AGVRSWL
+499 AGARSWFN
-506 HTGPVSHEI
+506 TGPVSHEV

-538 NLYNPVETPTP
+538 NLYNPVDTPTP
-549 SRPTRLDSKV
+549 SNPTRADSKV

-568 ALSDTLGFFDERLL
+568 ALTDTLGFFDDRLL

-598 DNVKGTTAYD
+598 DNVKGDTSYD
-608 EEKVSPSGGILFK
+608 EEKVSPSGGILYK
-621 ATDKLSLYA
+621 VTDDFSVYA

-636 SQGKIAPSTSINE
+636 SQGKIAPSTSVNE
-649 DEIFPPFVSRQVEV
+649 DQIFPPFVSRQIEV
-663 GAKYDAGAFAVTAAV
+663 GAKYDLGSYAFTASV
-678 FRIKQPAYETNATTR
+678 FRIKQPAYETNTTSR
-693 VFGPNGKRQN
+693 VFGPNGKRRN
-703 DGVELS
+703 DGVELTM
-709 VFGEPLKGVRLL
+709 FGEPLKGFRLL
-721 GGVMYIDSELTHTTN
+721 GGVMYIDSELTNTVN

-742 RAPATPKYNVN
+742 RAPATPEYNVN

-758 DVPTVEGL
+758 DVPSVKGL
-766 TLTSRG
+766 TLTGRG
-772 IYSSSQYL
+772 IYTSSQYL
-780 DQSNV
+780 DQANS
-785 KEIDAWTRLDVGARY
+785 KSIDSSERFDVGARY

-805 DKHITLRANV
+805 QKDITLRANV
-815 ENVAD
+815 ENIMN
-820 KRYWSSAGASDDS
+820 KYYWSSAGASDDS

-848 ATVDF
+848 ATIGF

>member
-1 MQRLKSGDIVSNGC
+1 MPV
-15 PLCKTKALSSEK
+15 
-27 IANPCPFF
+27 
-35 APRLSLQVSEQN
+35 V
-47 RELLPMPAVRPMR
+47 LPYR
-60 LRPLLNLSLMLSLS
+60 LRPVSPGLLQLGLILTLSS
-74 ASPLFVPL
+74 SPLFIQA
-82 SYAEDSAARRS
+82 SWADDAARRS
-93 YQVPAGS
+93 YQVPAGP

-115 LSVDPALVSG
+115 LSVDPQLVSG
-125 RSSTGLSGEYGV
+125 RNSGGLSGEYGV
-137 EEGFAQLLT
+137 EEGFARLLQ
-146 GSGLQLQPMGARAYR
+146 GSGLQLQPVGEQAYI
-161 LMPVPESGSLQL
+161 LTPAPQGGSLQL
-173 APTSILGTTDLTDG
+173 APTSILGASGATDSDVF
-187 DTYAGGQVARRG
+187 AGGQVARRG
-199 SQGLLGSRDFMETP
+199 SQGLLGSKDFMETP
-213 FSMTTYTAE
+213 FSMTTYTSE
-222 AVKNQQARTLGD
+222 VVKNQQARTLGD

-278 YTIDMEMAERVDII
+278 YTIDMEMADRVDIL
-292 KGPSQLINGIS
+292 KGPTQLINGIS

-316 KRATDKDIT
+316 KRATDKPIT
-325 SLTGTWASGSQAG
+325 ELTGSYASDSQVG
-338 GAVDVGRRFG
+338 GAVDIGRRFG
-348 EDNKFGI
+348 EDNKFGV
-355 RFNGVKQ
+355 RLNAVKQ

-410 VGANARVPSAN
+410 IGANAKVPDAD
-421 DVRRNYAQPWSKART
+421 DVRHNYAQSWSKART
-436 DDTFGTVNGEFDL
+436 KDTFGTVNAEYDVN
-449 SDSVMLYGGVGARKS
+449 DSIMLYGGVGARKS

-471 AVSVTNNAGDFSVLP
+471 AVSITNDAGDFSVQP

-494 VRTAT
+494 VRTTT
-499 AGVRSWL
+499 AGVRSWF
-506 HTGPVSHEI
+506 HSGPVSHEV

-533 AAAPS
+533 AASPS
-538 NLYNPVETPTP
+538 NLYNPRPTPTP
-549 SRPTRLDSKV
+549 SRPTRFDPKV

-568 ALSDTLGFFDERLL
+568 ALSDTLGFFDDRLL

-588 WQRVKVDDWT
+588 WQRVKVDDWS
-598 DNVKGTTAYD
+598 DGVKGDTAYD
-608 EEKVSPSGGILFK
+608 EEKVSPSGGLLFK
-621 ATDKLSLYA
+621 ATDQLSLYV

-649 DEIFPPFVSRQVEV
+649 DEIFPPFISRQVEA
-663 GAKYDAGAFAVTAAV
+663 GAKYDAGAFALTAAV

-709 VFGEPLKGVRLL
+709 VFGEPLKGFRLL
-721 GGVMYIDSELTHTTN
+721 GGVMYIDSELKDTTN

-758 DVPTVEGL
+758 DVPKVQGL
-766 TLTSRG
+766 TLTARG

-780 DQSNV
+780 DQANS
-785 KEIDAWTRLDVGARY
+785 KEIDSWERFDLGARY
-800 AFKVD
+800 AFKLD
-805 DKHITLRANV
+805 DKDITLRANV
-815 ENVAD
+815 ENVLD

-839 STPRTYLLS
+839 ATPRTLLLS
-848 ATVDF
+848 ATVGF

>member
-1 MQRLKSGDIVSNGC
+1 MSAVA
-15 PLCKTKALSSEK
+15 PLRFRPAL
-27 IANPCPFF
+27 AGW
-35 APRLSLQVSEQN
+35 
-47 RELLPMPAVRPMR
+47 
-60 LRPLLNLSLMLSLS
+60 RPLLNLSLMLSLS
-74 ASPLFVPL
+74 TSPFFISSSL
-82 SYAEDSAARRS
+82 AEEAARRS

-100 LSAALTRFAGLAGVN
+100 LGTALTRFAGLAGVN

-125 RSSTGLSGEYGV
+125 RDSAGLSGEFGV
-137 EEGFAQLLT
+137 EEGFARLLR
-146 GSGLQLQPMGARAYR
+146 GSGLQLQAVGEQAYI
-161 LMPVPESGSLQL
+161 LTPAPEGGSLQL
-173 APTSILGTTDLTDG
+173 APTSILGATASEDSPA
-187 DTYAGGQVARRG
+187 YAGGQVARRG

-213 FSMTTYTAE
+213 FSMTTYTSA

-278 YTIDMEMAERVDII
+278 YTIDMEMAERVDIL

-316 KRATDKDIT
+316 KRATDRPIT
-325 SLTGTWASGSQAG
+325 SFTGNYASNNQLG

-348 EDNKFGI
+348 EDNQFGI

-362 SGDTEWD
+362 AGDTEWD

-410 VGANARVPSAN
+410 VGANAQVPHAS
-421 DVRRNYAQPWSKART
+421 DVRHNYAQAWSKART
-436 DDTFGTVNGEFDL
+436 VDTFGTVNAEYDVN
-449 SDSVMLYGGVGARKS
+449 DSVMLYGGVGARKS

-471 AVSVTNNAGDFSVLP
+471 AVSVTNDAGDFTVSP

-494 VRTAT
+494 VQTAN
-499 AGVRSWL
+499 AGVRNWF
-506 HTGPVSHEI
+506 HTGPVSHEV

-524 DFENGGARY
+524 DFTNGGARY
-533 AAAPS
+533 ANGRSNLYDPVETSAPS
-538 NLYNPVETPTP
+538 N
-549 SRPTRLDSKV
+549 PTRQDPKV
-559 YTENRFSGV
+559 YTENHFSGL
-568 ALSDTLGFFDERLL
+568 ALSDTLGLFDDRLL

-588 WQRVKVDDWT
+588 WQRVEVDDWS
-598 DNVKGTTAYD
+598 DGVKGPTAYD

-621 ATDKLSLYA
+621 ATDRLSLYA

-636 SQGKIAPSTSINE
+636 SQGKIAPSTSVNE

-663 GAKYDAGAFAVTAAV
+663 GAKYDAGALAVTAAV
-678 FRIKQPAYETNATTR
+678 FRIKQPAYATDATTR
-693 VFGPNGKRQN
+693 VFGPNGKREN
-703 DGVELS
+703 TGVELN
-709 VFGEPLKGVRLL
+709 VFGEPVKGTRLL
-721 GGVMYIDSELTHTTN
+721 GGIMYIDSKLTNTT
-736 GTFDGN
+736 GGSFDDN
-742 RAPATPKYNVN
+742 RAPATPEYNVN

-758 DVPTVEGL
+758 DVPTVQGL
-766 TLTSRG
+766 TLTTRG

-780 DQSNV
+780 DPSNT
-785 KEIDAWTRLDVGARY
+785 KQIDSWERFDVGARY
-800 AFKVD
+800 GFKVD
-805 DKHITLRANV
+805 EKNITLRANI